1 MCGRYQFDSEED
13 LDEINRIIEE
23 INDRTKGKSVKT
35 GEVCPTDAAPVLIF
49 QQGRAAATLMNWGFP
64 KWDGKGVIINAKS
77 ETTKDKNLF
86 KTALWSKR
94 CVIPSTG
101 FFEWQKKDERKAK
114 DKFLFTC
121 KESPV
126 LYMAGIYNAYRTGEE
141 LRDCFVIF
149 TRSANRFMEDI
160 HDRMP
165 VILYQNE
172 IQDWLNEPRF
182 VEALFQRDSVILER
196 KQILASSFVQL
207 EITG

>member
-1 MCGRYQFDSEED
+1 MCGRYELNTEKDNN
-13 LDEINRIIEE
+13 EINNIIAE
-23 INDRTKGKSVKT
+23 INTLYPEANYKT
-35 GEVCPTDAAPVLIF
+35 GEIFPTNSVPILTGSEDKVLPVI
-49 QQGRAAATLMNWGFP
+49 MNWGFP